1 MSVVIGTLIYFE
13 VPNKDIDLILQKFLN
28 ETFKLI
34 ITSEIFI
41 ILQLKV
47 SANQVNSIWEVLK
60 INHAFIYYTIIKF
73 SLILNG

>member
-1 MSVVIGTLIYFE
+1 MSVVIGIHIYFHM
-13 VPNKDIDLILQKFLN
+13 PNKDIYLIFHTFLN

-47 SANQVNSIWEVLK
+47 SANQVNSIWDVLK
-60 INHAFIYYTIIKF
+60 MNHALIYYTIIKF